1 MIYISWKNYKILKF
15 WVLDFGFG
23 LQNFFWPLKVFLR
36 SLVSKKSS
44 GMQKSYV
51 WAIFHAKQFLLR
63 IFHFG
68 LLCVGRWLFLLLN
81 LWFSS
86 KLLSKM
92 NKKKMASAWRK
103 IKNSILLH
111 SGLNP
116 AWHFWLSTRFSCCL
130 KMKSVENILGYIREQ
145 FYRFSRGCK
154 PRENLWN
161 CSRKYTKMFKTD
173 SFLGNKKLSL
183 NQNVWRD
190 HATMQQDVLLHFWV
204 IFLHW
209 NQAEIWKNILLSSSR
224 AFSLST
230 PMENSAVCQL

>member
-1 MIYISWKNYKILKF
+1 MFFKS
-15 WVLDFGFG
+15 VVFGN
-23 LQNFFWPLKVFLR
+23 LLFFVVYL
-36 SLVSKKSS
+36 
-44 GMQKSYV
+44 
-51 WAIFHAKQFLLR
+51 I
-63 IFHFG
+63 
-68 LLCVGRWLFLLLN
+68 CCLFDLLLFVDCLN
-81 LWFSS
+81 IP
-86 KLLSKM
+86 KYVC
-92 NKKKMASAWRK
+92 
-103 IKNSILLH
+103 IISILLH

-204 IFLHW
+204 IFLYW
-209 NQAEIWKNILLSSSR
+209 NQAEIWKNYS
-224 AFSLST
+224 
-230 PMENSAVCQL
+230 VVQL

>member
-1 MIYISWKNYKILKF
+1 MKEREKIFRNLSRFFNFYFCFSGLPINFWYYYLTFWTLKYKFRAEIYFDFFFKIFLNF
-15 WVLDFGFG
+15 WGIIRTFGITHSSKIPRGPWRIDFIFLDPEEC
-23 LQNFFWPLKVFLR
+23 NFAIPELMG
-36 SLVSKKSS
+36 VSKT
-44 GMQKSYV
+44 
-51 WAIFHAKQFLLR
+51 
-63 IFHFG
+63 
-68 LLCVGRWLFLLLN
+68 LLN
-81 LWFSS
+81 LSI
-86 KLLSKM
+86 KLFQSRYLH
-92 NKKKMASAWRK
+92 ASWSYH
-103 IKNSILLH
+103 SILLH

-173 SFLGNKKLSL
+173 SFLGNKKLSF

-204 IFLHW
+204 IFLY
-209 NQAEIWKNILLSSSR
+209 
-224 AFSLST
+224 
-230 PMENSAVCQL
+230 

>member
-1 MIYISWKNYKILKF
+1 MFY
-15 WVLDFGFG
+15 GT
-23 LQNFFWPLKVFLR
+23 
-36 SLVSKKSS
+36 
-44 GMQKSYV
+44 
-51 WAIFHAKQFLLR
+51 
-63 IFHFG
+63 G
-68 LLCVGRWLFLLLN
+68 LLTWENIHFYATTGKEATPLA
-81 LWFSS
+81 SS
-86 KLLSKM
+86 PFHQCLYLS
-92 NKKKMASAWRK
+92 N
-103 IKNSILLH
+103 NSILLH

-209 NQAEIWKNILLSSSR
+209 NQAEIWKKYS
-224 AFSLST
+224 
-230 PMENSAVCQL
+230 VVQL